1 MNRTHQK
8 DIAAILADHIEAQ
21 ANNYALTKSP
31 DLHQAKPS
39 QKCALAIITSLRSNG
54 LSHYKGLIASLRL
67 HPKILQI
74 GLDADPLAKALD
86 IDVEDLP
93 DNIID
98 FELPWQKKRRGV
110 ENKLIIG
117 DPAPEPD
124 LILIRMLAKAH
135 HWVQEMKDG
144 ISLKKIAHNLD
155 VTPAYIRT
163 RSKLAFL
170 SPQIQH
176 AIIKGTLSTEF
187 TTNQI
192 LSMKIPRD
200 WQLQNSL
207 FGV

>member
-1 MNRTHQK
+1 
-8 DIAAILADHIEAQ
+8 
-21 ANNYALTKSP
+21 
-31 DLHQAKPS
+31 LHQAKPL
-39 QKCALAIITSLRSNG
+39 QKCARTIITSLRSNG
-54 LSHYKGLIASLRL
+54 LSQYKALIASLRL
-67 HPKILQI
+67 HPKIFQI
-74 GLDADPLAKALD
+74 RIDASTLAKALD
-86 IDVEDLP
+86 IDVANLS

-117 DPAPEPD
+117 DLAPEPD

-155 VTPAYIRT
+155 FTPAYIRT

-170 SPQIQH
+170 SPKIQH
-176 AIIKGTLSTEF
+176 AIVKGTLPPEF

-192 LSMKIPRD
+192 LSMKIPKD
-200 WQLQNSL
+200 WQLQNTL